1 MSPLWLG
8 RNTGASRRAAT
19 TVDEEEGG
27 APSADPPAIVELL
40 VRGAVARGF
49 VVVDIFVGNI
59 DEEDD
64 ELREVSIAASLRA
77 RRVIGP
83 PRAPLSGSQPAGTMV
98 IMSSAIFLAAFCP
111 FGAIAPV

>member
-27 APSADPPAIVELL
+27 APSADPPAIVWLL
-40 VRGAVARGF
+40 V
-49 VVVDIFVGNI
+49 VVGLFVGNI

-77 RRVIGP
+77 RKVIGP